1 MLVSQTIAIF
11 TVTFMLYIYNLEP
24 VLQSSTESNLVNI
37 FLTVLTPKVKISKF
51 KFRHEFISN
60 S

>member
-1 MLVSQTIAIF
+1 MLVSQTVAIF
-11 TVTFMLYIYNLEP
+11 TVTFYIYNFKP
-24 VLQSSTESNLVNI
+24 VLQSSSESNLVDI
-37 FLTVLTPKVKISKF
+37 FLTVLTPKLKISKF